1 MANYLFLTDDS
12 FSYHQPWQYN
22 YSTERYATMDDQLAN
37 YFNQHLTWSD
47 PRDRRLS
54 IPHAPFSNRT
64 LAGQLRLH
72 LDATHTTADINT
84 IVTADGSADTFYLKD
99 LFNICETVYTGLR
112 LLTGGYVPMSQQELD
127 TQLTRYTSYIAGSLQ
142 LSSELT
148 SAQLVVGELQ
158 VNSNVTSTVVIP
170 EQTLLLQWFRFQ
182 FKLDDTL
189 TEWYCY
195 LDPSAFKQQYP
206 FTTITQI
213 VLPCTPAQLLN
224 LTTDAGSTY
233 VQSQLGDSSSTASIR
248 QQDHSG
254 YATYTVDYY
263 RNSLTG
269 NSSTPP
275 IQITFGALYQ
285 GRTPSV
291 SEVCQAIRA
300 YLKEQPELSQ
310 VADDTWLELMPALFA
325 SGVFYLLPDY
335 PNYVVD
341 STYGSYLYRNLS
353 NHRLLAQQVLGRL
366 TLTAEQQHYCDDYGV
381 ILQDPG
387 TKGFLYGFPD
397 VNNKATA
404 IDLVSLFPDYQA
416 RTSTDPKYLEISLA
430 SRTLGT
436 KLAEMLP
443 IAMGLHTT
451 TIYQTQDIWGL
462 QWYNFIVRNQ
472 RTCYVFYLL
481 TKRSYQLL

>member
-12 FSYHQPWQYN
+12 FSYHQPRQYN
-22 YSTERYATMDDQLAN
+22 YTTERYATMDDQLAN
-37 YFNQHLTWSD
+37 YFHQHQIWSD
-47 PRDRRLS
+47 PRTRRLNTAL
-54 IPHAPFSNRT
+54 APFSGRP
-64 LAGQLRLH
+64 LAGQLQLH
-72 LDATHTTADINT
+72 LDPTYLTANLEVMAPTTGGDA
-84 IVTADGSADTFYLKD
+84 SYLRD
-99 LFNICETVYTGLR
+99 FFNICETVYTGLR
-112 LLTGGYVPMSQQELD
+112 ALTGSYVPMPQTELD
-127 TQLTRYTSYIAGSLQ
+127 TLLTKYTSYVQGSLQ

-148 SAQLVVGELQ
+148 AAKLVVSELR
-158 VNSNVTSTVVIP
+158 VNEDVTATVEIP

-182 FKLDDTL
+182 FKLDDAL

-195 LDPSAFKQQYP
+195 LDPAAFKRQYP
-206 FTTITQI
+206 YTTITQI
-213 VLPCTPAQLLN
+213 IPPCAPVMLLN
-224 LTTDAGSTY
+224 LTADTGANY
-233 VQSQLGDSSSTASIR
+233 VQAQLGDASSAASIR

-269 NSSTPP
+269 SSSTPP
-275 IQITFGALYQ
+275 LQITFGALYQ
-285 GRTPSV
+285 GRVPST

-300 YLKEQPELSQ
+300 FLKAQPELAQ
-310 VADDTWLELMPALFA
+310 VTDDTWLELMPALFA

-335 PNYVVD
+335 DNYVVD

-366 TLTAEQQHYCDDYGV
+366 SLTAEQQRYCDDYGV

-397 VNNKATA
+397 SNNDSTA
-404 IDLVSLFPDYQA
+404 VDLVSLFPDYQA

-430 SRTLGT
+430 SRTLGNR
-436 KLAEMLP
+436 LAEMLP
-443 IAMGLHTT
+443 LAIGLHTS
-451 TIYQTQDIWGL
+451 TIYQTQTIWGL

-481 TKRSYQLL
+481 TKRSYRLL